1 MGDSR
6 CPRSSWGLCG
16 VDCRAHWWPPCW
28 LAAEQFA
35 VHVIADLGAV
45 RAAGS
50 VIFFIVA
57 AIVGWTFSA
66 LRRYDND
73 RREAQEQLA
82 KERTAVA
89 MHEERAALAD
99 RLHD

>member
-1 MGDSR
+1 MGGSR
-6 CPRSSWGLCG
+6 CPTSLWGLCG
-16 VDCRAHWWPPCW
+16 GGLSGSLVASVL

-57 AIVGWTFSA
+57 AIVGWTFLGPPPIRQRPSGGPGA
-66 LRRYDND
+66 ACQRAD
-73 RREAQEQLA
+73 RRCDA
-82 KERTAVA
+82 
-89 MHEERAALAD
+89 
-99 RLHD
+99 